1 MTTTSENNKRIAKN
15 TLMLYIRMLL
25 MMVITLYTSRI
36 VLDKLGVTDYGIYN
50 VVGGI
55 VAVLGFLN
63 GAMANTV
70 QRFLSFE
77 LGKNNSEG
85 VHRVFCLSLL
95 VHIIIAVI
103 VALTM
108 EIFGVWYV
116 NNYLNIPLN
125 RLSAAHVVLQ
135 CTILTTVFTIMQV
148 PYNAIIISKE
158 RMGIYAY
165 ISILEAILKLGVVFL
180 LGICTFDRL
189 KFYSILVMLVT
200 IGILII
206 YRIYCI
212 RKYRETRFQ
221 FVKDKRLLRQII
233 SFAGWNMT
241 SEIAWALTGPGVN
254 MILNF
259 FYGPIVNAAM
269 GIAQQ
274 VNGAVSKFVQNF
286 QTAVNP
292 QIIKLYSSGNIN
304 EMGKLVERGSRYS
317 FYLLMTLS
325 LPLILQMDYILHL
338 WLTKV
343 PDGTVL
349 FCQLILLCSLVS
361 VLSNLLPK
369 VAWAT
374 GNIRNYQI
382 IVSSILVLNFP
393 LSYLVLKLGA
403 PAFATIIVNI
413 AIQISLLFV
422 RMLLTSRMVGLSV
435 ASFFNSVLLRSIVV
449 FISAAIIPTVL
460 VIGSNVTSF
469 LNFLSITLL
478 CIACC
483 LLASYYLGMDRN
495 EQKTI
500 KTICMNNLKKI
511 VQDKY

>member
-1 MTTTSENNKRIAKN
+1 
-15 TLMLYIRMLL
+15 
-25 MMVITLYTSRI
+25 
-36 VLDKLGVTDYGIYN
+36 
-50 VVGGI
+50 
-55 VAVLGFLN
+55 
-63 GAMANTV
+63 
-70 QRFLSFE
+70 
-77 LGKNNSEG
+77 
-85 VHRVFCLSLL
+85 
-95 VHIIIAVI
+95 
-103 VALTM
+103 
-108 EIFGVWYV
+108 
-116 NNYLNIPLN
+116 
-125 RLSAAHVVLQ
+125 
-135 CTILTTVFTIMQV
+135 
-148 PYNAIIISKE
+148 
-158 RMGIYAY
+158 
-165 ISILEAILKLGVVFL
+165 
-180 LGICTFDRL
+180 
-189 KFYSILVMLVT
+189 
-200 IGILII
+200 
-206 YRIYCI
+206 
-212 RKYRETRFQ
+212 
-221 FVKDKRLLRQII
+221 
-233 SFAGWNMT
+233 
-241 SEIAWALTGPGVN
+241 
-254 MILNF
+254 
-259 FYGPIVNAAM
+259 M

-449 FISAAIIPTVL
+449 FVSAAIIPTVL

-511 VQDKY
+511 IQDKY